1 MDAGYVI
8 LSVLVAL
15 LSVWGALSICRGLL
29 SWFFAPPQIRGC
41 VMLRD
46 VAEVENLEFLLTE
59 AEKNFNYRRGVPL
72 VVIVTPEMSRFFGAV
87 SGSARRVTL
96 LGGEMTPEECLEKH
110 GAIMIVAQNIPQ

>member
-41 VMLRD
+41 VILRD
-46 VAEVENLEFLLTE
+46 AAELENLDFLLTE

-72 VVIVTPEMSRFFGAV
+72 AVIVTPELARFFGSA

-96 LGGEMTPEECLEKH
+96 LGGEMTPEACLEKH
-110 GAIMIVAQNIPQ
+110 GAIMIITQSIP